1 MYYTSAS
8 LSRMKGRK
16 GSPWRGTLSYKDEWG
31 RYRQVRKVFS
41 GIELKRDA
49 KIALQEWRAEMELK
63 AELQENKTLE
73 QAVEFHLARQ
83 LSMNQISEVTLQ
95 NSLRLARKSVFP
107 YIGIIRFGD
116 ARREDLQRLIDF
128 LIVSYKPTSVRTI
141 FSIVSKT
148 FKEAY
153 RRGELNVDPTV
164 GVILPRVTRREV
176 NYLDC
181 SGRERFFGE
190 MTQACP
196 FYLAS
201 MIAYYTGMRAGEIC
215 ALRYKDIDFSVLTIR
230 VERAAK
236 EIKTENG
243 VRIKI
248 SDTKTHKTRSIP
260 ILPQLQT
267 ILEGEYVEGF
277 SDADSFVVSQ
287 RNPRLL
293 CTSFL
298 KWSRRHGVL
307 GATGKPITMHGLR
320 HTFATLGVQSGM
332 DIKSL
337 SSILGHSSAAMTLD
351 IYASADEHAKR
362 LAMERLGLFLED
374 V

>member
-41 GIELKRDA
+41 GIERKRDA

-73 QAVEFHLARQ
+73 QVVELHLARQ

-95 NSLRLARKSVFP
+95 NSQRLARKSVFP
-107 YIGIIRFGD
+107 YIGKLRFGD
-116 ARREDLQRLIDF
+116 VRREDLQRLIDF

-215 ALRYKDIDFSVLTIR
+215 ALRYKDIDFSMLTIR

-236 EIKTENG
+236 EIKTEEG
-243 VRIKI
+243 VRIDI
-248 SDTKTHKTRSIP
+248 SDTKTHKNRLIP
-260 ILPQLQT
+260 ILPQLQA
-267 ILEGEYVEGF
+267 ILRRECVEEY
-277 SDADSFVVSQ
+277 SDAFVIPQ

-298 KWSRRHGVL
+298 KWSRRHGVW
-307 GATGKPITMHGLR
+307 GATGKPISMHGLR

-351 IYASADEHAKR
+351 IYASADEQAKR
-362 LAMERLGLFLED
+362 LAMERFGLFLGD
-374 V
+374 A